1 MCSGSEKRRMY
12 DEKRKTRDV
21 EYEEE
26 EKKKKRTRKT
36 RPREKHVRKKKKKKE
51 KKGPLGMYTQTAYTC
66 MEEGNEKQK
75 KKKKKNKQGPR
86 GRPGTP
92 SDAPAGARPPGR
104 ALAAPRSG
112 NLGEWRAYPQR
123 IVAARLLYRL
133 QDPFALPSRLQGIR
147 PRPRRNCNTRRT
159 RGALPP
165 RGTVRRLGCV
175 AQGLQVRSCCVRE
188 VSPLSGTD
196 SDLEAFSH
204 YPAGGSVA
212 ALPCRTAAETN
223 YPNQRFLSY

>member
-1 MCSGSEKRRMY
+1 M
-12 DEKRKTRDV
+12 
-21 EYEEE
+21 
-26 EKKKKRTRKT
+26 
-36 RPREKHVRKKKKKKE
+36 KKKKKKKCVVKRKKTRDE
-51 KKGPLGMYTQTAYTC
+51 NYEKGKKKKKGPFGIYVDGVCMY
-66 MEEGNEKQK
+66 MKKGNKKQK
-75 KKKKKNKQGPR
+75 KKKKKGPR